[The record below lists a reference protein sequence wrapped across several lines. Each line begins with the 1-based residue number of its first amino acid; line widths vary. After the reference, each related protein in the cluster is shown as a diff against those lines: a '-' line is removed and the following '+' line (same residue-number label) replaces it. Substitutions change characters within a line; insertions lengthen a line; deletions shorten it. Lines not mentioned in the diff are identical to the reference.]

1 MPPEK
6 KQEIKELKEEIKE
19 QKQETKSAKS
29 KAKQAIHTLKNETK
43 KQIILAFTAAFGFL
57 IALVWRDV
65 IKSYVDKIISQLAV
79 SGPESLIMLYTAII
93 TTILAVIG
101 IILINRWGSKQ

>member
-1 MPPEK
+1 MPQTQK
-6 KQEIKELKEEIKE
+6 KKIKELKKEIKE
-19 QKQETKSAKS
+19 QKQETKSVKS
-29 KAKQAIHTLKNETK
+29 NARQAIKTIKSETK
-43 KQIILAFTAAFGFL
+43 KQIIVAFTAAFGFL

-65 IKSYVDKIISQLAV
+65 IKSYVDRIISQLTV

-101 IILINRWGSKQ
+101 IILINKWSSRQ

>member
-1 MPPEK
+1 MPK
-6 KQEIKELKEEIKE
+6 TQRQEIKELKEEIEE

-29 KAKQAIHTLKNETK
+29 KAKQTIKTIKSETK
-43 KQIILAFTAAFGFL
+43 KQIIIAFTAAFGFL

-65 IKSYVDKIISQLAV
+65 IKSYVDKIISQLTV

-101 IILINRWGSKQ
+101 IIVINKWGSR